1 MQINW
6 PQLLQDYG
14 PFALLPFTV
23 VVIER
28 TAAKRAH
35 DVNLP
40 EKTRNRVYAAAWI
53 MIFTLCIAV
62 VFIWWHNVFRTK
74 EAMMKGRVTNLDID
88 QQLRGT
94 TRGQQD
100 DVRVY
105 TWRNPILTHEVSWR
119 AFSTRPLPEQTELAF
134 VIASSTK
141 DSEETLMFPFKVS
154 QRFYD
159 ASMDLQFHYDPMNKE
174 LMFDNPA
181 TLKPENVPG
190 KQTDILPSKSSGELR
205 LRRPPWFGAVMAQA
219 KRKLSLSEVM
229 ANLEADDPLI
239 RLTARRQL
247 ASLGA
252 EATYAMDNALRNLDS
267 SYRVKLGV
275 IVAANAMSG
284 FRPEAFSALAWC
296 GVLRA
301 VQSGDNTMKTQAN
314 RLLKKQ
320 AKPIDISL
328 CSEKRLRQDQRG
340 SAEELKPNKS
350 ISPRKK

>member
-1 MQINW
+1 MPNNW
-6 PQLLQDYG
+6 PQLLKDYG
-14 PFALLPFTV
+14 PFALLPFI

-40 EKTRNRVYAAAWI
+40 EKTRNRVYAVAWI
-53 MIFTLCIAV
+53 MIFALCIAV
-62 VFIWWHNVFRTK
+62 VLIWWDNVRRTK
-74 EAMMKGRVTNLDID
+74 EAMMRGSVTGLVDV
-88 QQLRGT
+88 QQQFTGT
-94 TRGQQD
+94 IRGQQD

-105 TWRNPILTHEVSWR
+105 TYRHPPPLAGEVLWR
-119 AFSTRPLPEQTELAF
+119 AFSTHPLPEQTELTF
-134 VIASSTK
+134 MISSSTK
-141 DSEETLMFPFKVS
+141 DSEENLLFPFKVS

-159 ASMDLQFHYDPMNKE
+159 ESMDLDFRYDSMKKA

-181 TLKPENVPG
+181 TQKPESIPG
-190 KQTDILPSKSSGELR
+190 TPTDILPSTSSGELR
-205 LRRPPWFGAVMAQA
+205 LRRLPWFGAVMAQA
-219 KRKLSLSEVM
+219 KGKPSLNEVM

-252 EATYAMDNALRNLDS
+252 NATNAMDKALRNPDS

-275 IVAANAMSG
+275 IVAANEMSG

-301 VQSGDNTMKTQAN
+301 FQSGDNTMKAQAN

-320 AKPIDISL
+320 TKPIDTSL
-328 CSEKRLRQDQRG
+328 CSE
-340 SAEELKPNKS
+340 
-350 ISPRKK
+350 